1 MDPTQQQNA
10 MMVSML
16 ANGSAQPPAPPQDP
30 MAAMAQQGMPQ
41 GMGGAPTDPVQQQA
55 MADMY
60 SQQMAQGQNSSL
72 GNAQGTSLGAN
83 NMVQAMMSPVPGQM
97 PNYS

>member
-16 ANGSAQPPAPPQDP
+16 ANGGAQPQDP
-30 MAAMAQQGMPQ
+30 MATMSQQGSPQ
-41 GMGGAPTDPVQQQA
+41 GMGAAPTDPVQAQA

-72 GNAQGTSLGAN
+72 GNAQGTSLGLG
-83 NMVQAMMSPVPGQM
+83 NMYNAMMSPAP
-97 PNYS
+97 Y

>member
-10 MMVSML
+10 MMVQML
-16 ANGSAQPPAPPQDP
+16 ANGGAQPSAPPMGQGQDP
-30 MAAMAQQGMPQ
+30 MAGMPQ
-41 GMGGAPTDPVQQQA
+41 GMGAAPSDPVQAQA

-72 GNAQGTSLGAN
+72 GNSQGTSLGMN
-83 NMVQAMMSPVPGQM
+83 NMYNAIMSPAP
-97 PNYS
+97 Y

>member
-16 ANGSAQPPAPPQDP
+16 ANGGQQPPASPMDQGQDP
-30 MAAMAQQGMPQ
+30 MAAMAQQ

-60 SQQMAQGQNSSL
+60 SQQMAAGQNSSM
-72 GNAQGTSLGAN
+72 GNSQGTSLGLG
-83 NMVQAMMSPVPGQM
+83 NMYNAMMSPAP
-97 PNYS
+97 Y